1 MPSQSSGSF
10 SNSIVKLPFARH
22 VISSWLSEGAFS
34 LIKLQPP
41 RAEDV
46 NASSL
51 RGVGT
56 KYRKEPVKPEQ
67 CWNDDG
73 ASGGAEIVALRL
85 EVVGRND
92 VDEKVGMA
100 LVRWLACW
108 LGVAD
113 QTILA

>member
-10 SNSIVKLPFARH
+10 SNSI
-22 VISSWLSEGAFS
+22 

-41 RAEDV
+41 RAEDI
-46 NASSL
+46 NASSS

-73 ASGGAEIVALRL
+73 VSGGAEIVALRL